1 MEGTPKKIKN
11 NKLKIKK
18 MAKKVKEKPLTQIQK
33 LRLASPQRK
42 DEHLGAW
49 DRRLWAKFKSD
60 NLEKAH
66 KERELKNRKAKVP
79 NDFWDNFAVQLFML
93 PFYFLEGIFNKVLD
107 RIAADKFAE
116 GQGKV
121 VYITKEDEL
130 HGTNGYLKII
140 NDNGVIILFARLRV
154 IKKVILCIKLK
165 GSKADKAKRLFDII
179 TACGVGGLVTTL
191 PATIAALLLLVPLYS
206 NSNPENEETTFNN
219 LYNGVLAVM
228 FTYQNYCNAN
238 PTNALVC
245 AAQGNFDV
253 KVQTPRKKQA
263 LTIANNAVQGTID
276 VTAGGGPA
284 RSAHIWKISFDGIVF
299 DYYST
304 TLVAHLQVNGLAGGI
319 EVWFLHELITTDGP
333 QGYDL
338 MLNVTVAR

>member
-60 NLEKAH
+60 NLIEAQ
-66 KERELKNRKAKVP
+66 KERELKNRKVKEIP
-79 NDFWDNFAVQLFML
+79 DFWDNFAVQLFML

-116 GQGKV
+116 GKGEIT
-121 VYITKEDEL
+121 YITKEDERR
-130 HGTNGYLKII
+130 GTNGYLKIT
-140 NDNGVIILFARLRV
+140 NEHGAIILFAKLKV

-179 TACGVGGLVTTL
+179 TACGVGGL
-191 PATIAALLLLVPLYS
+191 
-206 NSNPENEETTFNN
+206 
-219 LYNGVLAVM
+219 
-228 FTYQNYCNAN
+228 
-238 PTNALVC
+238 
-245 AAQGNFDV
+245 
-253 KVQTPRKKQA
+253 
-263 LTIANNAVQGTID
+263 
-276 VTAGGGPA
+276 
-284 RSAHIWKISFDGIVF
+284 
-299 DYYST
+299 
-304 TLVAHLQVNGLAGGI
+304 
-319 EVWFLHELITTDGP
+319 
-333 QGYDL
+333 
-338 MLNVTVAR
+338 